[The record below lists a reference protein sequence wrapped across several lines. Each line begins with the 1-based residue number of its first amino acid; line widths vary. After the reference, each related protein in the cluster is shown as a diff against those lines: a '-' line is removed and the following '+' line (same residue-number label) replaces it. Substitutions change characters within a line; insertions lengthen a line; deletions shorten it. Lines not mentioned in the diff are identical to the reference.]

1 MDDLFSGNGGNFD
14 SVFTDEPIV
23 PITSVYPK
31 STKVWGVVSGGVSAA
46 LSSQLTLAASFSTTF
61 AKDDGEAHEFS
72 ANLRYLF

>member
-23 PITSVYPK
+23 PINSVYPK
-31 STKVWGVVSGGVSAA
+31 STKIWGVVSGGVSAV
-46 LSSQLTLAASFSTTF
+46 LSSQLTLAVRFSTTF
-61 AKDDGEAHEFS
+61 AKDDGEDHEVS